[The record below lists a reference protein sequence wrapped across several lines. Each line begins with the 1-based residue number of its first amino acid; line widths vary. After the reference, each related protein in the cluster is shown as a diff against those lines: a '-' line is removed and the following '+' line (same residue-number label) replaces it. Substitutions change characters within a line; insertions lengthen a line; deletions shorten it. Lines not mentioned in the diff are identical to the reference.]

1 VVEHHNEKTPTEPAR
16 INPNSAEEVT
26 ALAAELGVSPYHLS
40 KVIRRVGPVLG
51 DIYHAL
57 GLRAWEIPKRE
68 GRGNES
74 ESA

>member
-1 VVEHHNEKTPTEPAR
+1 M
-16 INPNSAEEVT
+16 NPNSAEELA
-26 ALAAELGVSPYHLS
+26 ALAEELGVSSYHLS

-68 GRGNES
+68 GRRNEPGS
-74 ESA
+74 P